1 MPEEEIEGRA
11 NEVDHLLLRVYEIHK
26 IIIGETAS

>member
-11 NEVDHLLLRVYEIHK
+11 NEVAHLLVRVCEIHE
-26 IIIGETAS
+26 IIIGENAS